1 VAPLRWQTLSSCT
14 SIHTNKKTEEN
25 FFLKKGVKFAEGL
38 KPPPPPSVF
47 YMRKAF
53 SCFRCEKLKVL
64 FLKLNRAV
72 GMLSG
77 LKSKDY
83 SDRLK
88 ELKMVTLSDRTEKL
102 DMRNV
107 QEKVL

>member
-1 VAPLRWQTLSSCT
+1 
-14 SIHTNKKTEEN
+14 
-25 FFLKKGVKFAEGL
+25 
-38 KPPPPPSVF
+38 
-47 YMRKAF
+47 
-53 SCFRCEKLKVL
+53 
-64 FLKLNRAV
+64 
-72 GMLSG
+72 MLSG